1 MMRKKDTFRFFVFA
15 SKYLQVFLQKINL
28 SIHFFLKNEL
38 FNHAGAA
45 AFFFLLSVTPVF
57 LLMLIAFD
65 HYLIS
70 YPDVSIGFFA
80 FLKSINDNLDK
91 DFLIKIGLL
100 NVNTTT
106 IGIFGLVNLLWAGR
120 SILTSIQ
127 RGLGVIFPSEKIR
140 TPLVVNTFSFIILSF
155 LLFLSVLAT
164 FLSMGIN
171 LFQAFQP
178 ESLIAKAF
186 VLTFL
191 PAVRRLLP
199 LLIIFLVIFLA
210 YRFVPPQKPKTASS
224 LIGALGC
231 AFSVILLHELFSKFF
246 DVTQYKVIY
255 GVLGS
260 LILMVL
266 WIYFSFVLF
275 FFFAEYTF
283 VSDKIDV
290 LVLERL
296 YFFRLQDDAKKK
308 RIEKFLYHH
317 PKLIFEKY
325 AKHYKVGDV
334 IFQQGDNSTEIYFI
348 QRGNIGIYRKTDD
361 SKEKIAA
368 LEEGEVFGEM
378 AYLLNESRTATAVAE
393 AESFLITVN
402 PAIFEELLQVNNT
415 ISRNVIQ
422 LLCNRLRKTHFT
434 ERP

>member
-1 MMRKKDTFRFFVFA
+1 MRKKNNFRPFVFT
-15 SKYLQVFLQKINL
+15 SKHLQVFLQKINL
-28 SIHFFLKNEL
+28 SVHFFLKNEL

-57 LLMLIAFD
+57 LLLLIAFD

-70 YPDVSIGFFA
+70 YPDVSVSFFG

-140 TPLVVNTFSFIILSF
+140 TPLVVNAFSFIILSF

-164 FLSMGIN
+164 FISMGIN

-178 ESLIAKAF
+178 ESLVAKALL
-186 VLTFL
+186 LTFL

-199 LLIIFLVIFLA
+199 FLIIFLVIFLA
-210 YRFVPPQKPKTASS
+210 YRFVPPRTPKSASS
-224 LIGALGC
+224 LTGALWC
-231 AFSVILLHELFSKFF
+231 ASSVILLHTLFSRFF
-246 DVTQYKVIY
+246 DVTQYNVIY

-296 YFFRLQDDAKKK
+296 YFFRLQHDVKKK
-308 RIEKFLYHH
+308 RIEKFLYNH
-317 PKLIFEKY
+317 PKRIFEKY
-325 AKHYKVGDV
+325 AKHYRAGDV
-334 IFQQGDNSTEIYFI
+334 IFQQGHQSTEIYFI
-348 QRGNIGIYRKTDD
+348 QQGSVGIYRKIND
-361 SKEKIAA
+361 KNEKIATLA
-368 LEEGEVFGEM
+368 EGEVFGEM
-378 AYLLNESRTATAVAE
+378 AYLLDENRTATAVTE
-393 AESFLITVN
+393 VESFLMTVS

>member
-1 MMRKKDTFRFFVFA
+1 MMRKKNTFRLFVFT
-15 SKYLQVFLQKINL
+15 SKYLQVFLQKVNL

-38 FNHAGAA
+38 LNHAGAA

-57 LLMLIAFD
+57 LLLLIAFD

-70 YPDVSIGFFA
+70 YPDVSVSFFA

-91 DFLIKIGLL
+91 DFLVKIGLL

-140 TPLVVNTFSFIILSF
+140 TPLVMNTFSFIILSF

-164 FLSMGIN
+164 FISMAIN
-171 LFQAFQP
+171 LFQAFQT
-178 ESLIAKAF
+178 ESIIAKAF

-199 LLIIFLVIFLA
+199 FLITFLVIFLT
-210 YRFVPPQKPKTASS
+210 YRFVPPQKPRTASS
-224 LIGALGC
+224 LIGALWC
-231 AFSVILLHELFSKFF
+231 AFSVILLHTLFSKFF
-246 DVTQYKVIY
+246 NVTQYNVIY

-296 YFFRLQDDAKKK
+296 YFFRLQHDVKKK
-308 RIEKFLYHH
+308 RIEKFLYNH
-317 PKLIFEKY
+317 PKRIFEKY
-325 AKHYKVGDV
+325 AKLYKMGDV
-334 IFQQGDNSTEIYFI
+334 IFQQGDKNTEIYFI
-348 QRGNIGIYRKTDD
+348 QRGSIGIYRKTNDR
-361 SKEKIAA
+361 KEKIAT

-378 AYLLNESRTATAVAE
+378 AYLLDESRTATAVTE
-393 AESFLITVN
+393 ADSFLMMVN

-415 ISRNVIQ
+415 ISRDVIQ